1 MSRAIAASPTQMTQ
15 QFSRNPANVRVNVV
29 VPVYNKR
36 PLLETAIGSIL
47 AAADIHGG
55 TDICLVDNGSTD
67 GSFEL
72 LGSLFGKRASVL
84 RLTPGTIGAVRNFG
98 AGRGTAEIISFL
110 DCDCLV
116 PADFFTILEE
126 VFHRTGAAAAGRRI
140 VLPPNPTW
148 VEWTWDQM
156 HQDGLDGERTWINSA
171 NLAVR
176 RRVFE
181 TVGGFDATLE
191 TGEDAELCQRIRS
204 RGGKIIQD
212 QRLAVAHLDNAKT
225 LPAFYRK
232 ERWRGLGMFATVSTS
247 AIDKPTAIT
256 LLHFL
261 CLCTAIVVLAVAPF
275 KWVWRVLIAVILILV
290 APAATVVYR
299 RQSSIHRFNLLYALA
314 LYELYFLARI
324 NATFSVAGRRMRAT
338 LGRRES
344 D

>member
-1 MSRAIAASPTQMTQ
+1 MTQ
-15 QFSRNPANVRVNVV
+15 RVLHNSANVRVNVV

-36 PLLETAIGSIL
+36 PLLETAIGSIV
-47 AAADIHGG
+47 AAAEIHGG
-55 TDICLVDNGSTD
+55 TDILLVDNGSTD

-72 LGSLFGKRASVL
+72 LGSLFGKKASVL

-110 DCDCLV
+110 DCDCLIPV
-116 PADFFTILEE
+116 DFFTTLED
-126 VFHRTGAAAAGRRI
+126 VFDRTGAAAAGRRI

-176 RRVFE
+176 RPVFE
-181 TVGGFDATLE
+181 TVGGFDETLE

-204 RGGKIIQD
+204 GGGRIIQD

-261 CLCTAIVVLAVAPF
+261 LLGTAVAVLAMAPF
-275 KWVWRVLIAVILILV
+275 QWVWRVLIAVILVLA
-290 APAATVVYR
+290 APALTVAYR
-299 RQSSIHRFNLLYALA
+299 KRSSIHRFNLLHALA
-314 LYELYFLARI
+314 LYELYYLARI
-324 NATFSVAGRRMRAT
+324 NASFSVAGRRVRAI
-338 LGRRES
+338 LGRQHN

>member
-1 MSRAIAASPTQMTQ
+1 MTQ
-15 QFSRNPANVRVNVV
+15 RVLHNSTNVRVNVV

-36 PLLETAIGSIL
+36 PLLETAIGSIV
-47 AAADIHGG
+47 AAAEIHGG
-55 TDICLVDNGSTD
+55 TDILLVDNGSTD

-84 RLTPGTIGAVRNFG
+84 QLTPATIGAVRNFG

-116 PADFFTILEE
+116 PVNFFTILEE
-126 VFHRTGAAAAGRRI
+126 VFDRTGAAAAGRRI
-140 VLPPNPTW
+140 VLPPDPTW

-181 TVGGFDATLE
+181 AVGGFDETLE

-204 RGGKIIQD
+204 GGGRIIQD

-232 ERWRGLGMFATVSTS
+232 EWWRGLGMFATVSTS

-261 CLCTAIVVLAVAPF
+261 LLGTAVAVLAMAPF
-275 KWVWRVLIAVILILV
+275 NWLWRVLIALILILV
-290 APAATVVYR
+290 APAVTVAYR
-299 RQSSIHRFNLLYALA
+299 KQSSIHRFNLLHALA
-314 LYELYFLARI
+314 LYELYYLARI
-324 NATFSVAGRRMRAT
+324 NASFSVAGRRLRAT
-338 LGRRES
+338 LGRRHS